1 MQQQQHVVVDSSSGA
16 ASNSQSNKKDY
27 YGAIPELE
35 RSPRRIG
42 TNSSG
47 TPYHHQE
54 GSATLGVP
62 PSGPQPQS
70 RIGGTPQP
78 PPDLPPKV
86 PERSDRS
93 SPPPLPPKKPQ
104 HQQPSWPRYA
114 HHSIHLNCQP
124 AVMHKLVKDSFFS
137 GSESRI
143 QIQPEIR
150 ILDPDPDPGSL

>member
-1 MQQQQHVVVDSSSGA
+1 MKSQQNRIELVTRPDAFQMQQQQHVVVDSSSGA
-16 ASNSQSNKKDY
+16 AGSNSQQSNKKDY

-78 PPDLPPKV
+78 PPPDLPPKV

-114 HHSIHLNCQP
+114 HQQSCTI
-124 AVMHKLVKDSFFS
+124 VKLKMFC
-137 GSESRI
+137 
-143 QIQPEIR
+143 
-150 ILDPDPDPGSL
+150 